1 MPADDLGDRSADA
14 RLVGHVQCNGGRQL
28 NALRGELGQSGG
40 ALLERAR
47 GEHGGHSRPRQ
58 LAHDL
63 EADAAIGTRDEG
75 NAWVRHESISFA
87 C

>member
-1 MPADDLGDRSADA
+1 MPSEASSVKAA
-14 RLVGHVQCNGGRQL
+14 APFC
-28 NALRGELGQSGG
+28 
-40 ALLERAR
+40 ERAR

-75 NAWVRHESISFA
+75 NAWVRHDSISFA